1 MECQDRAFACADL
14 RVRVIYFDLVGQ
26 WRQIAQEFEEIER
39 QKELVASSVPISQKE
54 GRPWLTTHAI
64 VGAVIV
70 DLMHAYPLLGLA
82 LAFGSH
88 FVLDAL
94 PHWDYPIRSTC
105 INPSSRAPMSYDR
118 KLFVD
123 LLKIGG
129 DAAFGI
135 ILAVLLFA
143 TQRGADLTLILAGAG
158 AGMLPDALQFAHM
171 QFPRQPLTLYSD
183 STSGF
188 IRSAKCADALFSAL
202 FPNVRSSL
210 SF

>member
-1 MECQDRAFACADL
+1 
-14 RVRVIYFDLVGQ
+14 
-26 WRQIAQEFEEIER
+26 
-39 QKELVASSVPISQKE
+39 
-54 GRPWLTTHAI
+54 
-64 VGAVIV
+64 
-70 DLMHAYPLLGLA
+70 
-82 LAFGSH
+82 
-88 FVLDAL
+88 
-94 PHWDYPIRSTC
+94 
-105 INPSSRAPMSYDR
+105 MSYDR
-118 KLFVD
+118 KLFLD

-135 ILAVLLFA
+135 IFAVLLFA

-171 QFPRQPLTLYSD
+171 RFPRQPLTLYSD

-210 SF
+210 SFNRTYSHSTLAGLYRAARVG

>member
-1 MECQDRAFACADL
+1 
-14 RVRVIYFDLVGQ
+14 
-26 WRQIAQEFEEIER
+26 
-39 QKELVASSVPISQKE
+39 
-54 GRPWLTTHAI
+54 
-64 VGAVIV
+64 
-70 DLMHAYPLLGLA
+70 
-82 LAFGSH
+82 
-88 FVLDAL
+88 
-94 PHWDYPIRSTC
+94 
-105 INPSSRAPMSYDR
+105 MSYDG

-171 QFPRQPLTLYSD
+171 RVPRQPLTLYSD

-188 IRSAKCADALFSAL
+188 IRSAKMRGRPVLGIISQCAFVAIFLVGAHAFWAQ
-202 FPNVRSSL
+202 
-210 SF
+210 